1 MLPSHNER
9 NIKCYYFKRYYLM
22 NQSPIIVSKNIG
34 TAAKIAEENKQDI
47 YLKILAIKLLKNINK
62 IVNRQRKF
70 SSKALVEYAKN
81 NFESRKIVKM
91 YKSFFRNI

>member
-34 TAAKIAEENKQDI
+34 TAAKIAEENK
-47 YLKILAIKLLKNINK
+47 
-62 IVNRQRKF
+62 
-70 SSKALVEYAKN
+70 
-81 NFESRKIVKM
+81 
-91 YKSFFRNI
+91 